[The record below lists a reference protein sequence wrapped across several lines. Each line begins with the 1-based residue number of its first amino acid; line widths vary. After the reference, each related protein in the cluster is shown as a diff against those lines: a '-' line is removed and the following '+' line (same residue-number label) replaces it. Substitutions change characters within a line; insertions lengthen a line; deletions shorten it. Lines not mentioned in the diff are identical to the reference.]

1 VFGDLTRDRDGSATV
16 SVVGKSQRLDIVL
29 GASYR
34 SVVIYSPKDRDFICV
49 EPMAGITDA
58 INLAHKGV
66 YKELQS
72 IAAGDTWRESFWVK
86 PSGF

>member
-1 VFGDLTRDRDGSATV
+1 M
-16 SVVGKSQRLDIVL
+16 L
-29 GASYR
+29 GANYR
-34 SVVIYSPKDRDFICV
+34 AVVLYTPKERDFICV

-58 INLAHKGV
+58 LNLAPRGL

-72 IAAGDTWRESFWVK
+72 IPPGQMWEARFWVR